1 MNVKEALR
9 LNHIQKGLI
18 KKFKNAEN
26 DEIKRRVLEEKEIKK
41 RNKEEID
48 EEETEPIIKHFK
60 PISVAEAQHN
70 SKLEE
75 NLREEF
81 YSQRKRDIDDIQQRE
96 KKYEPITKAIKAIE
110 KPISNELV
118 PVRFAA
124 STPRAIK
131 FEDEEFDEESEN
143 TTESFEESHPKINK
157 SMKSLVDSNVINI
170 GLIGT
175 LNLPMA
181 NDKQFGIYYD
191 EKAKA
196 KIGALTIK
204 FNFDDIIVGNIRYKG
219 TSGLWKLLTR
229 NEYISDQLYTK
240 EDWENYKEIL
250 INTNSLFQKNDPE
263 TGKPKSSVG
272 SKWKQMIK
280 PIWDEIKSKKGSGLA
295 KYNENPIEYKYIGK
309 INQLIER
316 LQYLQAQEFA
326 GNNNFHNEK
335 LGVVKFVSG
344 ILEDVIDSP
353 KFYKYMIRI
362 ISTLPETKIEGSGI
376 INDIINNL
384 PFEAHWPGYN
394 FLGPGT
400 KLKKRLARGDK
411 GINPLDDGGREHD
424 ISYSKHED
432 VESRHI
438 ADEILQKLA
447 WERLKAEDAEIIG
460 EKLPALV
467 TTGAMWLK
475 RKLGMGLN
483 SSTLEY
489 PND

>member
-1 MNVKEALR
+1 MNVKEAIK
-9 LNHIQKGLI
+9 LNQIQKGLI
-18 KKFKNAEN
+18 KKFKDAEN
-26 DEIKRRVLEEKEIKK
+26 DEIKKRNAQETEIKK
-41 RNKEEID
+41 RYKEEF
-48 EEETEPIIKHFK
+48 EEETEFPIIKHFK

-75 NLREEF
+75 HLRGEF
-81 YSQRKRDIDDIQQRE
+81 YSQRKRDMDDFQQRE

-110 KPISNELV
+110 KPVSNELV

-143 TTESFEESHPKINK
+143 TSTSFEESHPKINK
-157 SMKSLVDSNVINI
+157 SMKSLIDTNVINI

-196 KIGALTIK
+196 KIGALPIK
-204 FNFDDIIVGNIRYKG
+204 FDFDDIIIDNTRYRG

-250 INTNSLFQKNDPE
+250 VNTNALFQKNNPE
-263 TGKPKSSVG
+263 TGKPKSSAG

-280 PIWDEIKSKKGSGLA
+280 PIWDEIKNKKGSGLA
-295 KYNENPIEYKYIGK
+295 KFNENPIEYKYISK
-309 INQLIER
+309 INQLIQR
-316 LQYLQAQEFA
+316 LQYLQAQELA

-335 LGVVKFVSG
+335 LGVVKFVSE
-344 ILEDVIDSP
+344 ILEDLVDSP
-353 KFYKYMIRI
+353 KFYKYNIRI
-362 ISTLPETKIEGSGI
+362 LSVLPEGKIEGSGM
-376 INDIINNL
+376 INDVINNL
-384 PFEAHWPGYN
+384 PFELHWPG
-394 FLGPGT
+394 FQALGPGT
-400 KLKKRLARGDK
+400 HLEERLARGET
-411 GINPLDDGGREHD
+411 GINKLVSSAFEHD
-424 ISYSKHED
+424 KWYRDHPNTED
-432 VESRHI
+432 RWE
-438 ADEILQKLA
+438 ADKILQKKA
-447 WERLKAEDAEIIG
+447 WERFISNDAEIIG

-467 TTGAMWLK
+467 TTAAMYLK

-483 SSTLEY
+483 SSSYEY
-489 PND
+489 PY

>member
-1 MNVKEALR
+1 M
-9 LNHIQKGLI
+9 
-18 KKFKNAEN
+18 
-26 DEIKRRVLEEKEIKK
+26 
-41 RNKEEID
+41 
-48 EEETEPIIKHFK
+48 
-60 PISVAEAQHN
+60 
-70 SKLEE
+70 EE

-96 KKYEPITKAIKAIE
+96 KKYEPITKAIKAIA

-131 FEDEEFDEESEN
+131 LEDEESEN
-143 TTESFEESHPKINK
+143 TSEPFEESHPKINK

-170 GLIGT
+170 ELFGT

-196 KIGALTIK
+196 KIGALQIK
-204 FNFDDIIVGNIRYKG
+204 FNFDDIIVGNICYKG

-240 EDWENYKEIL
+240 EDWENYKKIL

-295 KYNENPIEYKYIGK
+295 KYNENPIEYKYVSNIK
-309 INQLIER
+309 DLIDR
-316 LQYLQAQEFA
+316 LMYLQAQELA

-335 LGVVKFVSG
+335 LALARFCGVP
-344 ILEDVIDSP
+344 EDLVDSP
-353 KFYKYMIRI
+353 KFYKYMIRH
-362 ISTLPETKIEGSGI
+362 ISVLPQRTIVGSEFV
-376 INDIINNL
+376 NYLINNL
-384 PFEAHWPGYN
+384 PFEAHYPGYN

-424 ISYSKHED
+424 IYYSKHED

-438 ADEILQKLA
+438 ADKILQDVA
-447 WERLKAEDAEIIG
+447 WERVKAEDAEIIG